1 MHMTC
6 CLPVLQHEG
15 DTVRFRNSDIP
26 RMMQMLAA
34 CHLPLSDLIGS
45 DDESTEPRQT
55 APSHCALASCL
66 LPLPSNMRKDARY
79 CCRKHQCAARHRGG
93 GKGETNGSPL

>member
-26 RMMQMLAA
+26 RMTQMLAA
-34 CHLPLSDLIGS
+34 CRLPLSDLIGS
-45 DDESTEPRQT
+45 ADESTKPRQT
-55 APSHCALASCL
+55 APSRCALASCQ

-79 CCRKHQCAARHRGG
+79 CCRKHQLADRHRGD
-93 GKGETNGSPL
+93 GKGETNGDPP